1 MKKLFRVLTLLLAFT
16 TYQNSASAQ
25 DVFSWGA
32 RLGAAST
39 NINADPQTIY
49 DGTASLDSIL
59 FSVSNANYG
68 IHGGLYARLKLG
80 PIYIQPELLFNTE
93 SYEYTV
99 QDLGQSGV
107 TRILN
112 DRFSTFDMP
121 IMVGLKAGPMRIQA
135 GPIGTVLVSNNN
147 QLETLTE
154 TYRRELQN
162 LTWGYQAGLG
172 VDIGS
177 VNLDLK
183 YEGGLEST
191 LGESYEIYGNTYNFD
206 SRENRWVLTVGL
218 KF

>member
-1 MKKLFRVLTLLLAFT
+1 MKKLIRGLMLMIALATF
-16 TYQNSASAQ
+16 QNSASAQ

-39 NINADPQTIY
+39 NIDANPQTIY
-49 DGTASLDSIL
+49 DGTTNIDTLL
-59 FSVSNANYG
+59 LSVTNANFG

-93 SYEYTV
+93 SYEYSV

-107 TRILN
+107 TQILN
-112 DRFSTFDMP
+112 DRFSTFDLP
-121 IMVGLKAGPMRIQA
+121 IMVGLKAGPVRIQA

-154 TYRRELQN
+154 TYKRELQN

-191 LGESYEIYGNTYNFD
+191 LGDSYEIYGNTYNFD